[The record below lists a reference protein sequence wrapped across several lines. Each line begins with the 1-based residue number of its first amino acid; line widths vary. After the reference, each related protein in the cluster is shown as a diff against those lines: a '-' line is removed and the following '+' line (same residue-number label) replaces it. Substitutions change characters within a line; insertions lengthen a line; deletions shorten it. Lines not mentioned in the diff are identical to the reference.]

1 MRSSGAHKKRTNRKH
16 TFYRERALLNINSNS
31 KTQREKMGSLFFF
44 VHKTLLS
51 SRPLND
57 DDAEKRKGKEK
68 RERRRSVLLLLSLSL
83 CVYAVS
89 RVVLSLMRSQKY
101 VKKMRKKGR
110 ELRSFFSKKIKTLNC
125 TRDPPIP
132 LKTREKNRAL
142 LDSRARVCV
151 CVCVCVRFRT
161 QKRNERQR
169 RRQRRI
175 WRRNTSATRCSTR
188 SSVRK
193 GTSCASIATRPTRS
207 GRRRRFACSCVS
219 IAPGC
224 TDRSECTS
232 RR

>member
-1 MRSSGAHKKRTNRKH
+1 
-16 TFYRERALLNINSNS
+16 
-31 KTQREKMGSLFFF
+31 
-44 VHKTLLS
+44 
-51 SRPLND
+51 
-57 DDAEKRKGKEK
+57 
-68 RERRRSVLLLLSLSL
+68 
-83 CVYAVS
+83 
-89 RVVLSLMRSQKY
+89 
-101 VKKMRKKGR
+101 MRKKKRAKGIA
-110 ELRSFFSKKIKTLNC
+110 FFFFPKKIKTLNC
-125 TRDPPIP
+125 MRVFEKKRDPPIP
-132 LKTREKNRAL
+132 FLLEKKIAHHSL
-142 LDSRARVCV
+142 TPITCVVCV
-151 CVCVCVRFRT
+151 CVCVCVCFRFRT

-169 RRQRRI
+169 RRQRRQRRI

>member
-1 MRSSGAHKKRTNRKH
+1 M
-16 TFYRERALLNINSNS
+16 
-31 KTQREKMGSLFFF
+31 
-44 VHKTLLS
+44 
-51 SRPLND
+51 
-57 DDAEKRKGKEK
+57 
-68 RERRRSVLLLLSLSL
+68 
-83 CVYAVS
+83 CAVS
-89 RVVLSLMRSQKY
+89 RVVLSLLVRSQKDVKTMRRKRAGIAFFFFKKDQNPKLYY
-101 VKKMRKKGR
+101 VFEKKGR
-110 ELRSFFSKKIKTLNC
+110 RKKSRSC
-125 TRDPPIP
+125 
-132 LKTREKNRAL
+132 
-142 LDSRARVCV
+142 DSRVL

-169 RRQRRI
+169 RGI

>member
-1 MRSSGAHKKRTNRKH
+1 
-16 TFYRERALLNINSNS
+16 
-31 KTQREKMGSLFFF
+31 
-44 VHKTLLS
+44 
-51 SRPLND
+51 
-57 DDAEKRKGKEK
+57 
-68 RERRRSVLLLLSLSL
+68 
-83 CVYAVS
+83 
-89 RVVLSLMRSQKY
+89 
-101 VKKMRKKGR
+101 MRKKKGR
-110 ELRSFFSKKIKTLNC
+110 KELLSFFSQKKTKKTLNC
-125 TRDPPIP
+125 IMRVFEKTRDPPIP
-132 LKTREKNRAL
+132 FLLEKKIAHHSL
-142 LDSRARVCV
+142 TPITCVVCV
-151 CVCVCVRFRT
+151 CVCVCFRFRT

-169 RRQRRI
+169 RRQRRQRRI